1 MRNIAV
7 ILSVLF
13 SLSLF
18 GQRHTIN
25 GYVSDAVSGER
36 LIGATVID
44 TVSGYGA
51 VTNNSGFYSLTIP
64 DGDAGLRC
72 SYVGYAPSHIVCLQL
87 SADTLLNFVLR
98 ENTRLQEVTVVGHQ
112 SVSSPNSVQMS
123 AIEVPV
129 QQIKA
134 IPALA
139 GEVDV
144 IKALQLLPGVQSG
157 SEGSAGLYVR
167 GGGPDENLI
176 MLDGVPLYNVNHMM
190 GFFSVFNADAVK
202 NITLYKGNF
211 PAHFGSRLSSVVDV
225 RQNDGNRIGWHG
237 NVSVGLISAKLN
249 AEGPIPWNKEQLDKL
264 RRGEKIER
272 NATTFN
278 VSARRTYFDLFT
290 APIVGVISRR
300 ETNGD
305 LNLNAGYYFY
315 DVNAKL
321 THLITDDD
329 KLSLTVYAGD
339 DDIYFRLNNFG
350 ESKSSGSDQ
359 NTKAKFAWHWGNLL
373 TALNWEHR
381 FSPRIFCNTQLSYT
395 RYRYDLRQ
403 QSAVTSLQK
412 SASATFNEQM
422 EYRSF
427 VGDLM
432 IQTNYNFAA
441 SPKHD
446 LHWGANYVFH
456 RFRPQVSALNFRVSG
471 NQNIIDDDFS
481 DIINIDTTLTDGTIH
496 AHEASLYVE
505 DTYTPLSW
513 LRISYGLRGSL
524 YSVDGRTYPSFEP
537 RVGIRALAMK
547 DLSIK
552 ASYAY
557 MSQYIHLLSNSSVS
571 LPTDLWVP
579 VTKNIVPMRSMQ
591 VAGGISYNLLG
602 QVELS
607 VEGYYKKM
615 LNMIEYKDGASFL
628 GSTTGWEEKVCMGE
642 GWSYGVEF
650 LAQRTVGRV
659 TGWIGYTWSRAW
671 RLFNREG
678 QQINYG
684 KPFPAK
690 YDREHDLSI
699 TIQWAVNKL
708 VDLNATFVYGTGNRA
723 TLGTQVYYDPNTET
737 EVAYIPERNNYLM
750 PDYHRLDFG
759 ASFHY
764 SLRRHPDMQ
773 SVWNVSV
780 YNVYNNMNPF
790 LLYSQDNKM
799 YKVTLFPI
807 LPSVS
812 YTFKF

>member
-1 MRNIAV
+1 M
-7 ILSVLF
+7 LF
-13 SLSLF
+13 TFSFLLLF
-18 GQRHTIN
+18 GQRHTVN
-25 GYVSDAVSGER
+25 GYVSDASSGER
-36 LIGATVID
+36 LIGATVVD
-44 TVSGYGA
+44 TVSGFGA
-51 VTNNSGFYSLTIP
+51 VTNNSGFYSLTLP
-64 DGDAGLRC
+64 DGNVGLQC
-72 SYVGYAPSHIVCLQL
+72 SYVGYAASQTRVFSLN
-87 SADTLLNFVLR
+87 SDTLVSFIIS
-98 ENTRLQEVTVVGHQ
+98 ENTHLQEVTVVGHQ

-129 QQIKA
+129 QQIKG

-202 NITLYKGNF
+202 NVTLYKGNF
-211 PAHFGSRLSSVVDV
+211 PARFGSRLSSVVDV
-225 RQNDGNRIGWHG
+225 RQNDGNRVGWHG
-237 NVSVGLISAKLN
+237 NVSIGLISAKIN
-249 AEGPIPWNKEQLDKL
+249 AEGPIPWNKQQLEQL

-278 VSARRTYFDLFT
+278 ISARRTYFDLFT
-290 APIVGVISRR
+290 APIVGIISRR

-305 LNLNAGYYFY
+305 LNLRAGYYFY
-315 DVNAKL
+315 DFNAKI
-321 THLITDDD
+321 THLFTDDD

-339 DDIYFRLNNFG
+339 DDIYFRVNHEG
-350 ESKSSGSDQ
+350 ESENKTDRKT
-359 NTKAKFAWHWGNLL
+359 NAKFAWHWGNLL

-381 FSPRIFCNTQLSYT
+381 FSPRIFSNTQLSYT

-403 QSAVTSLQK
+403 QMAVTSSQN
-412 SASATFNEQM
+412 AMSATMNEQM

-432 IQTNYNFAA
+432 LQTNFNFAP
-441 SPKHD
+441 SPKHEMR
-446 LHWGANYVFH
+446 WGANYIFH
-456 RFRPQVSALNFRVSG
+456 QFRPQVSALNFKVNG

-481 DIINIDTTLTDGTIH
+481 NIVNVDTTLTDGTIN
-496 AHEASLYVE
+496 AHEASVYIE
-505 DTYTPLSW
+505 DTYTPWRW
-513 LRISYGLRGSL
+513 LKLNLGLRGSL
-524 YSVDGRTYPSFEP
+524 YSVSGKTYPSFEP

-591 VAGGISYNLLG
+591 VAGGVSYNLLG

-615 LNMIEYKDGASFL
+615 LNLIEYKDGASFM

-650 LAQRTVGRV
+650 LAQRTIGKV

-671 RLFNREG
+671 RLFNRED

-699 TIQWAVNKL
+699 TVQWAVNKL

-723 TLGTQVYYDPNTET
+723 TLGTQVYYDPNTES
-737 EVAYIPERNNYLM
+737 EVAYVPERNNYLM
-750 PDYHRLDFG
+750 PDYHRLDIG
-759 ASFHY
+759 ATFHY
-764 SLRRHPDMQ
+764 PLRRHPDMQ

-790 LLYSQDNKM
+790 LLYSEDNVM